1 MIDKITLDRIELL
14 HPSIRQEVMNI
25 YVNEVVTALPN
36 SICRFAYTLRTFD
49 EQTALYNQGR
59 TVLFDKN
66 GKRLGK
72 VTNAKAGQSYH
83 NYGLAFDIVLIEGN
97 KASWDTTV
105 DYDKDHKADWM
116 EVVEIFKKH
125 GYTWGGDFKSIKD
138 APHFEK
144 TFGYNFAQLL
154 VKHTQKDFIPGTTY
168 VKL

>member
-1 MIDKITLDRIELL
+1 MDQITIDRIKLL

-25 YVNEVVTALPN
+25 YVNEVCAALTN
-36 SICRFAYTLRTFD
+36 STCRFAYTIRTFD

-72 VTNAKAGQSYH
+72 VINAKAGQSFH
-83 NYGLAFDIVLIEGN
+83 NYGLAFDIVLIKDS
-97 KASWDTTV
+97 KASWDTLV
-105 DYDKDHKADWM
+105 DFDKDGKADWM
-116 EVVEIFKKH
+116 EVVAIFKKH
-125 GYTWGGDFKSIKD
+125 GYVWGGDFKSIKD

-144 TFGYNFAQLL
+144 TFGYNSSQLL
-154 VKHTQKDFIPGTTY
+154 AKHTNKDFIPGTNY